1 MLPQQWNLWLALYQS
16 ASPGLSRVTVKM
28 KYRHPPC
35 LLQIMSSLSHLHYV
49 VWYNQIHFEWVW
61 SEYIERQSFINW
73 LLFKKNFFGAFLV
86 GIPFA
91 QSVQEAAGITQ
102 RRRASLELLQKS
114 KYKTKFKYPHSR
126 LHTSP
131 KNPPPHTDKQ
141 QNLPSKESI
150 KYTCEVHTQ

>member
-1 MLPQQWNLWLALYQS
+1 M
-16 ASPGLSRVTVKM
+16 
-28 KYRHPPC
+28 
-35 LLQIMSSLSHLHYV
+35 
-49 VWYNQIHFEWVW
+49 
-61 SEYIERQSFINW
+61 
-73 LLFKKNFFGAFLV
+73 

-114 KYKTKFKYPHSR
+114 KYKTKFKYPHCR